1 MELDVETER
10 GWLHNDT
17 RAVRARAYFSRTTQ
31 RILDHLLTYS
41 SPTHLTLT
49 LNLTITLHPNP
60 NQVRAL
66 LPGARINMG
75 DDRRPHLAV
84 EAMIRMSTADIFL
97 MVRIL

>member
-1 MELDVETER
+1 M
-10 GWLHNDT
+10 
-17 RAVRARAYFSRTTQ
+17 
-31 RILDHLLTYS
+31 
-41 SPTHLTLT
+41 
-49 LNLTITLHPNP
+49 
-60 NQVRAL
+60 